1 MSGKGGPLRKIG
13 PYAWSCMLSMF
24 FTARCMSS
32 VRPSVCP
39 SDCDVGGSGPHSL
52 EILET
57 KELKPKPIDKL
68 ENPTNGLL
76 IREGRGG

>member
-1 MSGKGGPLRKIG
+1 
-13 PYAWSCMLSMF
+13 
-24 FTARCMSS
+24 MSS